1 MRGTS
6 TLSGGASVGEP
17 RSESLASPRLIP
29 CAPGSL
35 HSPPPAHALSLCCA
49 LRSLARSLAR
59 FASRVGWDTEHFSSP
74 VDDET
79 FGGYDRGQYIQVLA
93 PKRSATVFVR
103 DESTKKQE
111 EKPEKATTKNVKKA

>member
-1 MRGTS
+1 MCTRVAAFSAPG
-6 TLSGGASVGEP
+6 P
-17 RSESLASPRLIP
+17 RSLTLLCASLA
-29 CAPGSL
+29 C
-35 HSPPPAHALSLCCA
+35 
-49 LRSLARSLAR
+49 SLAR

-111 EKPEKATTKNVKKA
+111 EKVEKATTKNVKKA

>member
-1 MRGTS
+1 M
-6 TLSGGASVGEP
+6 
-17 RSESLASPRLIP
+17 
-29 CAPGSL
+29 
-35 HSPPPAHALSLCCA
+35 
-49 LRSLARSLAR
+49 LAR

-74 VDDET
+74 VDGET

-111 EKPEKATTKNVKKA
+111 EKEEKVEKATTKNVKKA